1 MSIGTGVVL
10 FVIGAIL
17 RFAVN
22 VDVPGVSL
30 SLIGLILM
38 IAGGVVFVIGLALL
52 FRRREAVTSSTVSP
66 DGRQQVTRTA
76 VDRDPEL

>member
-17 RFAVN
+17 RFAVS

-38 IAGGVVFVIGLALL
+38 IAGGVVFVIGLVLL
-52 FRRREAVTSSTVSP
+52 FRRREAVTSSTVSA
-66 DGRQQVTRTA
+66 DGRQQVTRSA

>member
-17 RFAVN
+17 RFAVSASI
-22 VDVPGVSL
+22 PGVDL
-30 SLIGLILM
+30 SLVGTILM
-38 IAGGVVFVIGLALL
+38 VAGGVVFVLGLVLL

-66 DGRQQVTRTA
+66 DGRQQVTRSS
-76 VDRDPEL
+76 VDREPEL

>member
-17 RFAVN
+17 RFAVSI
-22 VDVPGVSL
+22 DVPGIDL
-30 SLIGLILM
+30 SLVGLILM
-38 IAGGVVFVIGLALL
+38 LAGAVVFIIGLALL
-52 FRRREAVTSSTVSP
+52 FRRRQAVTSSTVSA
-66 DGRQQVTRTA
+66 DGRQQVTRSA